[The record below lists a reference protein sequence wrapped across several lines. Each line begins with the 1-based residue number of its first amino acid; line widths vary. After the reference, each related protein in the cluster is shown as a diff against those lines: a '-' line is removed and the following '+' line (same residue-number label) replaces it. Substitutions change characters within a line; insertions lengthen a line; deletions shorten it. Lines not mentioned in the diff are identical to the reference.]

1 MQPPSRMTT
10 AILPLPHATGTPVSG
25 ADRFGVGGGRVADR
39 ITNGTDPAP
48 TLGVTGAPAD
58 VRLVDPAVAGTISDA
73 SAERALVLAAQA
85 GDETAFAGLVQRHQR
100 RAYAVARS
108 IVLTHDDAEDAVQE
122 GFLHAW
128 RALERFRPEQAFGA
142 WLHRIVANAA
152 LDIARR
158 KKVRDA
164 DELSES
170 VSSPFHDPAIRAELR
185 RRLGDAM
192 AHLPERQRAVLVLHD
207 VEGYKH
213 SEIGRTLGIP
223 EGTARS
229 DLHHARAALRRLL
242 GNLRRDT

>member
-1 MQPPSRMTT
+1 MTAAT
-10 AILPLPHATGTPVSG
+10 LPFSLPTSASVRRPAVGVSEAHDG
-25 ADRFGVGGGRVADR
+25 ER
-39 ITNGTDPAP
+39 
-48 TLGVTGAPAD
+48 VTGGPQSRPGAAD
-58 VRLVDPAVAGTISDA
+58 DARLSTDSVSSEVL
-73 SAERALVLAAQA
+73 AERALVLAAQE
-85 GDETAFAGLVQRHQR
+85 GSDTAFAGLVHRHQR

-128 RALERFRPEQAFGA
+128 RALARFRPEQAFGA

-164 DELSES
+164 DELQES
-170 VSSPFHDPAIRAELR
+170 VSSPFRDPAISAELR
-185 RRLGDAM
+185 SRLSQALVE
-192 AHLPERQRAVLVLHD
+192 LPERQRAVLVLHD

-242 GNLRRDT
+242 SNLRRDK